1 MLPEFK
7 TNLLDAS
14 CVVGEDLSLSTSL
27 DGIPIP
33 KVKIMRNGEE
43 MKMSKQKEILEFVQD
58 VVVLKF
64 QKVHTE
70 DAGEYCLVASNDVGS
85 DTCKVLIDVIGK
97 KMSNAFVTHDSHPE
111 YLTMEMGRDHTESH
125 WCCAHSDF
133 RI

>member
-1 MLPEFK
+1 
-7 TNLLDAS
+7 
-14 CVVGEDLSLSTSL
+14 
-27 DGIPIP
+27 
-33 KVKIMRNGEE
+33 
-43 MKMSKQKEILEFVQD
+43 MSKQKEILEFVQD

-111 YLTMEMGRDHTESH
+111 YLTLINTGLKMLKAARGGASE
-125 WCCAHSDF
+125 APP
-133 RI
+133 